1 VVAYLLVFRYPEQ
14 TYDDVVAM
22 VNERLVHKRH
32 GIYPHVGLPE
42 AIDRLRERWAATPG
56 AIDAYYPDPA
66 GNVVALA
73 FASLVLDGDG
83 MQMQHAIGV
92 GANVEIQ
99 QGSHVRVRVTV
110 EHTGAPPRGVFVYT
124 NLNHDGPAFERIWMH
139 SMPGTPAT
147 YEAALVAERVGED
160 FWLTAFATPR
170 RYDHDL
176 TRTWLGGDLR
186 MRVTERT
193 SNPPHA

>member
-1 VVAYLLVFRYPEQ
+1 
-14 TYDDVVAM
+14 M
-22 VNERLVHKRH
+22 
-32 GIYPHVGLPE
+32 GLPE

-56 AIDAYYPDPA
+56 AIDAYHPDPA